1 MPRGR
6 GVRRACRRSARPRRG
21 RPRRR
26 GRSRGPESV
35 AVGRK
40 GRAESVGGGQS
51 VGRRQAVPAPAGL
64 ARPGQAPNSWGRA
77 GATSG
82 PASPALG
89 SSETGNGQPAGG
101 ERGPE
106 RGFDARRLR
115 RRRSAGPFAAPQS
128 LEPPLFPTPERQVRP
143 PRTRRRRGPRTPSR
157 YLGFTPAPGASSAPQ
172 RANRRPRPAPP
183 RGRLRHGTAVGS
195 AASKVPTT
203 AKRNRAP
210 DLCPAARL
218 PFGADPNPHQSES
231 GGWTRVAG

>member
-1 MPRGR
+1 MSAGSPRADGPR
-6 GVRRACRRSARPRRG
+6 PARA
-21 RPRRR
+21 
-26 GRSRGPESV
+26 GPD
-35 AVGRK
+35 
-40 GRAESVGGGQS
+40 
-51 VGRRQAVPAPAGL
+51 
-64 ARPGQAPNSWGRA
+64 SWGRA

-82 PASPALG
+82 PASSALG
-89 SSETGNGQPAGG
+89 SSETGNDQPAGG

-106 RGFDARRLR
+106 RGFDARRLC
-115 RRRSAGPFAAPQS
+115 RRRSPPAFAEPPS
-128 LEPPLFPTPERQVRP
+128 PEPPLFPTPERQVRP
-143 PRTRRRRGPRTPSR
+143 PRTQRRRGLRTPFR
-157 YLGFTPAPGASSAPQ
+157 YLGFTPAPGTSSAPK

-203 AKRNRAP
+203 AKRTP